1 MPRPSFLLPGL
12 LLTCLLFVAPV
23 ARAGTWSVTDPGQG
37 PVDLPAGTTGA
48 NDLSGIAWVGGD
60 QWLAIGDKDAIQYM
74 STTILKALADPQS
87 TSGLRARGTNV
98 RLAGDTARIFTTNAK
113 SLEDWADGRFVIT
126 QPIRRKMFV
135 FVITKKMIE
144 DKRADRPDYIGS
156 ELV

>member
-1 MPRPSFLLPGL
+1 MTTVLNRPKTEATVLS
-12 LLTCLLFVAPV
+12 
-23 ARAGTWSVTDPGQG
+23 S
-37 PVDLPAGTTGA
+37 TTLD
-48 NDLSGIAWVGGD
+48 DLSGVSCCSGWAVMLD
-60 QWLAIGDKDAIQYM
+60 EFAVGDKEAIQYM
-74 STTILKALADPQS
+74 STTMMKSMADPQS

-144 DKRADRPDYIGS
+144 DKWADRPDYVGS
-156 ELV
+156 ELF